1 MFARG
6 AALLPLLPRVCT
18 RLFNTHARVMC
29 PMKIG
34 MPNLSPT
41 MEQGKI
47 LKWYKK
53 EGEEVAAGDVLCQVQ
68 TDKAII
74 DMEFEEDGVLAKI
87 VQFEG
92 SENKVGEI
100 IAVLAEPG
108 EDWQEVNKNADA
120 FIASLK

>member
-1 MFARG
+1 
-6 AALLPLLPRVCT
+6 
-18 RLFNTHARVMC
+18 
-29 PMKIG
+29 MKIG

-87 VQFEG
+87 V
-92 SENKVGEI
+92 V
-100 IAVLAEPG
+100 
-108 EDWQEVNKNADA
+108 
-120 FIASLK
+120 SLFPSNILTVY

>member
-1 MFARG
+1 MFVRG
-6 AALLPLLPRVCT
+6 IALLPLVPKFCN
-18 RLFNTHARVMC
+18 RLLNTHARVMC

-47 LKWYKK
+47 LKWTKR
-53 EGEEVAAGDVLCQVQ
+53 EGETIEAGDIICQVQ
-68 TDKAII
+68 TDKAVM
-74 DMEFEEDGVLAKI
+74 DMEFEEEGVLAKI
-87 VQFEG
+87 VQHEG
-92 SENKVGEI
+92 SESKVGEI
-100 IAVLAEPG
+100 IAILAEPD

>member
-1 MFARG
+1 
-6 AALLPLLPRVCT
+6 
-18 RLFNTHARVMC
+18 
-29 PMKIG
+29 MKIG

-87 VQFEG
+87 VQSEG
-92 SENKVGEI
+92 SESKVGEV
-100 IAVLAEPG
+100 IAVLAEPD